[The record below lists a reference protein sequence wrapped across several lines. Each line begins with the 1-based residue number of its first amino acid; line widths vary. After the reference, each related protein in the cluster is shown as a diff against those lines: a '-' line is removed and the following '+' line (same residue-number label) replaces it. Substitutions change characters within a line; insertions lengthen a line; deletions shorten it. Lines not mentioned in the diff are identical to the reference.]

1 MQLKISSPDLTS
13 CIGQFLD
20 DSQKIEISKQK
31 SMATFAQAP
40 VFTSK
45 LNQLENENQVILD
58 NTCLP
63 KFKSLQPTNN
73 YLNASK
79 VNSPR
84 PMTTSEKHP
93 PKLQNKSATV
103 TNASSLNNK
112 PEDGINEDLPI
123 NKYQDTNYTTS
134 NGTDV
139 EDKQSNVSVKHISTP
154 SKQTSVEYSA
164 SPSSTASS
172 LNRENS
178 LDYKDS
184 TGVDL
189 HEFMVK
195 TLRENPRD
203 RLMLLKLEKEFTEFI
218 NDVPRTHFRYPP
230 MTSYHRMLVHRVAA
244 YFGLDHNI
252 DSTGKCVVISKTP
265 SSRIPEK
272 RFQTYCSHEYTDE
285 ELSITP
291 RAILIRSASEENSA
305 DSPEDASSTEER
317 LSNQSNESYQTGE
330 SVQSEKEAAIAAVA
344 AVFGNTKTSSTKR
357 VQDRKNVSHLQLYQ
371 VPYGYQN
378 SNGTLAD
385 HFSYA
390 SPAYMHNGES
400 YNAPNITLP
409 GGAIAINP
417 QTVQPLINGD
427 GSAAVFQTGA
437 YPQQASSS
445 TYTGANV
452 YMQHSIQPPYVPVY
466 VTNSQNGLQHYYVV
480 PQPTPQY
487 VYTPT
492 QPLLDSPSALLSQV
506 SYQSCANQLSN
517 MSIENDETGK
527 HPSQQVSSP
536 PSPDPSSASHQ
547 FTVGGRQLYLVQTNP
562 NGVYQQPS
570 NLATIQYFPTT
581 QPTAYAGYVNQYG
594 QIVETPE
601 IFNQATSQSPSP
613 PVHPIQQ
620 QTYNTTQSPLGKP
633 LPQSYRQTVYQPA
646 RVVPGVVGKQPVY
659 LSLPGNQVF
668 TPLSYNNVHIGQT
681 TCSHR
686 GQTFKKPDYYRKEE
700 NTNKYTYMQQ
710 CQHFPVLHSPAYNQI
725 RPAGL
730 HTKKVRSSRFQNH
743 NSQQIRIS
751 RPNSNSSEVDQKTVN
766 HILEIFDFPDTVSS
780 DADAIFD
787 EIKNAG
793 ARILKIK
800 SSSSQQ
806 SNSNSQQSSAQRPT
820 ILAIFK
826 SAAEAQLALE
836 TVTSPYYKLR
846 VSQKSPT
853 HFSGNVTDYYRSPSP
868 VSNK

>member
-45 LNQLENENQVILD
+45 LNHLENENQVILD

-63 KFKSLQPTNN
+63 KFKSLQSTNN

-123 NKYQDTNYTTS
+123 DECQINDPNYTAS

-139 EDKQSNVSVKHISTP
+139 DDKQSNVSVKHFSAP
-154 SKQTSVEYSA
+154 SKQISVEFSA

-265 SSRIPEK
+265 SSRIPEI
-272 RFQTYCSHEYTDE
+272 RFQMYCSHEYTDE

-305 DSPEDASSTEER
+305 DSPEDVSSTEER

-344 AVFGNTKTSSTKR
+344 AVF
-357 VQDRKNVSHLQLYQ
+357 
-371 VPYGYQN
+371 
-378 SNGTLAD
+378 
-385 HFSYA
+385 
-390 SPAYMHNGES
+390 
-400 YNAPNITLP
+400 
-409 GGAIAINP
+409 
-417 QTVQPLINGD
+417 VQPLINGD
-427 GSAAVFQTGA
+427 GSSAVFQTGA

-445 TYTGANV
+445 TYSGANV

-517 MSIENDETGK
+517 MSIENDETAK

-562 NGVYQQPS
+562 NGVYQQPN

-613 PVHPIQQ
+613 PVHPVQQ
-620 QTYNTTQSPLGKP
+620 QTYSTTQSPLGKP

-668 TPLSYNNVHIGQT
+668 TPLSYSNVHIGQT
-681 TCSHR
+681 TCTHR
-686 GQTFKKPDYYRKEE
+686 GQTFVKKPDYYRKEE

-710 CQHFPVLHSPAYNQI
+710 CQHFQFSFPVLHSPIYNQI

-806 SNSNSQQSSAQRPT
+806 PNSNSQQTSAQRPT

-836 TVTSPYYKLR
+836 TVSSPYYKLR